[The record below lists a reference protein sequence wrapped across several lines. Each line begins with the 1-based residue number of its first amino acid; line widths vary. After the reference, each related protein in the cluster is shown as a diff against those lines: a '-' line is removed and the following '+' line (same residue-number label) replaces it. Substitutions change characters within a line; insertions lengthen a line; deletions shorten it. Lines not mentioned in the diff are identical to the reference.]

1 MKNYMNF
8 KNLTFIGL
16 LFLAFQNYKTRNT
29 LNELKAEI
37 KSAKELTQDEIKKIT
52 KELSDNF
59 NSKIK
64 LNYNHDESLIGG
76 LKIQIGSLM

>member
-29 LNELKAEI
+29 LNELKAKIEY
-37 KSAKELTQDEIKKIT
+37 SHFELNEIKK
-52 KELSDNF
+52 DN
-59 NSKIK
+59 
-64 LNYNHDESLIGG
+64 E
-76 LKIQIGSLM
+76 

>member
-29 LNELKAEI
+29 LNELKAKIEY
-37 KSAKELTQDEIKKIT
+37 SHFELNEIKKEAVEANKYAKSANTFAFQIQSSII
-52 KELSDNF
+52 KEN
-59 NSKIK
+59 K
-64 LNYNHDESLIGG
+64 
-76 LKIQIGSLM
+76 

>member
-29 LNELKAEI
+29 LNELKAKIEY
-37 KSAKELTQDEIKKIT
+37 SHFELNEIKKEAVEANKYAKSANTIA
-52 KELSDNF
+52 
-59 NSKIK
+59 
-64 LNYNHDESLIGG
+64 
-76 LKIQIGSLM
+76 IQIQSSIIKENK

>member
-16 LFLAFQNYKTRNT
+16 LFLAFQNYNTRNT

-37 KSAKELTQDEIKKIT
+37 EYSHFELNEIKKEAVEANKYAKSANTIAFQIQSSII
-52 KELSDNF
+52 KEN
-59 NSKIK
+59 K
-64 LNYNHDESLIGG
+64 
-76 LKIQIGSLM
+76 

>member
-29 LNELKAEI
+29 LNELKAKIEY
-37 KSAKELTQDEIKKIT
+37 SHFELNEIKKEAVEANKYAKSANTIAFQIQST
-52 KELSDNF
+52 IIKEN
-59 NSKIK
+59 K
-64 LNYNHDESLIGG
+64 
-76 LKIQIGSLM
+76 

>member
-29 LNELKAEI
+29 LSESKAKIEYSHFELN
-37 KSAKELTQDEIKKIT
+37 EIKKEAVEANKYAKSANTIAFQIQSSII
-52 KELSDNF
+52 KEN
-59 NSKIK
+59 K
-64 LNYNHDESLIGG
+64 
-76 LKIQIGSLM
+76 

>member
-37 KSAKELTQDEIKKIT
+37 EYSHFELNEIKKEAVEANKYAKSANTIA
-52 KELSDNF
+52 
-59 NSKIK
+59 NS
-64 LNYNHDESLIGG
+64 
-76 LKIQIGSLM
+76 

>member
-29 LNELKAEI
+29 LNELKAKIEY
-37 KSAKELTQDEIKKIT
+37 SHFELNEIKKEAVEANKYAKSANTIAFQIQ
-52 KELSDNF
+52 S
-59 NSKIK
+59 SIIK
-64 LNYNHDESLIGG
+64 GN
-76 LKIQIGSLM
+76 K

>member
-29 LNELKAEI
+29 LNELKAKIEY
-37 KSAKELTQDEIKKIT
+37 SHFELNEIKKEAVEANKYAKSKKI
-52 KELSDNF
+52 LSPN
-59 NSKIK
+59 
-64 LNYNHDESLIGG
+64 
-76 LKIQIGSLM
+76 Q

>member
-29 LNELKAEI
+29 LNELKAKIEY
-37 KSAKELTQDEIKKIT
+37 SHFELNEIKKEAVEANKYAKSANTIAFQIQSSII
-52 KELSDNF
+52 KEN
-59 NSKIK
+59 K
-64 LNYNHDESLIGG
+64 
-76 LKIQIGSLM
+76 

>member
-29 LNELKAEI
+29 LNELKAKIEY
-37 KSAKELTQDEIKKIT
+37 SHFELNEIKKEAVEANKYAKSANTIAFQIQ
-52 KELSDNF
+52 SSIINDN
-59 NSKIK
+59 K
-64 LNYNHDESLIGG
+64 
-76 LKIQIGSLM
+76 

>member
-29 LNELKAEI
+29 LNELKAKIEY
-37 KSAKELTQDEIKKIT
+37 SHFELNEIKKEAVEANKYAKSANTIA
-52 KELSDNF
+52 F
-59 NSKIK
+59 Q
-64 LNYNHDESLIGG
+64 
-76 LKIQIGSLM
+76 IQSSIINENK

>member
-29 LNELKAEI
+29 LNELKAKIEY
-37 KSAKELTQDEIKKIT
+37 SHFELNEIKKEADEANKYAKSANTIAFQIQSSII
-52 KELSDNF
+52 KEN
-59 NSKIK
+59 K
-64 LNYNHDESLIGG
+64 
-76 LKIQIGSLM
+76 

>member
-37 KSAKELTQDEIKKIT
+37 EYSHFELNEIKKEAVEANKYAKSANTIAFQIQSSII
-52 KELSDNF
+52 KEN
-59 NSKIK
+59 K
-64 LNYNHDESLIGG
+64 
-76 LKIQIGSLM
+76 

>member
-29 LNELKAEI
+29 LNELKAKIEY
-37 KSAKELTQDEIKKIT
+37 SHFELNEIKKTIFYYYKFSFIAENT
-52 KELSDNF
+52 
-59 NSKIK
+59 I
-64 LNYNHDESLIGG
+64 IGP
-76 LKIQIGSLM
+76 LYQN

>member
-16 LFLAFQNYKTRNT
+16 LFLAFQNYKKRNT

-37 KSAKELTQDEIKKIT
+37 EYSHFELNEIKKEAVEANKYAKSANTIA
-52 KELSDNF
+52 F
-59 NSKIK
+59 Q
-64 LNYNHDESLIGG
+64 
-76 LKIQIGSLM
+76 IQSSIINENK

>member
-29 LNELKAEI
+29 LNELKAKI
-37 KSAKELTQDEIKKIT
+37 DYSHFELNEIKKEAVEANKYAKSANTIAFQIQSSII
-52 KELSDNF
+52 KEN
-59 NSKIK
+59 K
-64 LNYNHDESLIGG
+64 
-76 LKIQIGSLM
+76 

>member
-29 LNELKAEI
+29 LNELKAKIEY
-37 KSAKELTQDEIKKIT
+37 SHFELNEIKKEAVEANKYGKSANTIAFQIQSSII
-52 KELSDNF
+52 KEN
-59 NSKIK
+59 K
-64 LNYNHDESLIGG
+64 
-76 LKIQIGSLM
+76 

>member
-29 LNELKAEI
+29 LNELKAKIEY
-37 KSAKELTQDEIKKIT
+37 SHFELNEIKKEAVEANKYAKSANTIA
-52 KELSDNF
+52 F
-59 NSKIK
+59 Q
-64 LNYNHDESLIGG
+64 
-76 LKIQIGSLM
+76 IQ

>member
-29 LNELKAEI
+29 LNELKAKIEY
-37 KSAKELTQDEIKKIT
+37 SHFELNEIKKEVVEANKYAKSANTIAFQIQSSII
-52 KELSDNF
+52 KEN
-59 NSKIK
+59 K
-64 LNYNHDESLIGG
+64 
-76 LKIQIGSLM
+76 

>member
-29 LNELKAEI
+29 LNELKAKIEY
-37 KSAKELTQDEIKKIT
+37 SHFELNEIKKETVEANKYAKSANTIAFQIQSSII
-52 KELSDNF
+52 KEN
-59 NSKIK
+59 K
-64 LNYNHDESLIGG
+64 
-76 LKIQIGSLM
+76 